1 MSTANERGQSTVMS
15 QVNALS
21 SSARSASYLIL
32 LQLFTRLLTFTFNQ
46 LILRH
51 TTPAVFG
58 FATIQLELLA
68 STVLFLSREGFRI
81 AIQRDKGSLQ
91 RCINLA
97 FIPFGLGLAGSLLG
111 CWVLWRGADAETQQI
126 GGFGTSIAIYGIAT
140 VVELLGDPAFIV
152 AQKMLWF
159 KLRAISEG
167 LAVASRCA
175 ITYVATAFLASRGTL
190 VDYGAIPFA
199 LGQLVYAVVLTCVLS
214 FSVAVFRDWDF
225 RPKRIQ
231 REDTK
236 GEDYMFYW
244 PTLVLAFSVT
254 GQSIFKHVLTE
265 GDKFV
270 LTMLTTPHI
279 QGTYAIVSNYGIGLH
294 FDRSHIRFINCQNP
308 LPAGG
313 RIVADHLISGVG
325 RP

>member
-1 MSTANERGQSTVMS
+1 MS

-21 SSARSASYLIL
+21 SSAWSASYLIL

-81 AIQRDKGSLQ
+81 AIQRDKGVLQ

-97 FIPFGLGLAGSLLG
+97 FIPCGLGVAGSLLG
-111 CWVLWRGADAETQQI
+111 CWILWRGADTETQQI
-126 GGFGTSIAIYGIAT
+126 GGFGTSIVLYGIAM
-140 VVELLGDPAFIV
+140 VIELLGEPAFIV

-175 ITYVATAFLASRGTL
+175 ITYFVTTFLASHRTL
-190 VDYGAIPFA
+190 EEYGAIPFA
-199 LGQLVYAVVLTCVLS
+199 LGQLVYAVVLTGVLS
-214 FSVAVFRDWDF
+214 FSVAVFQEWDF
-225 RPKRIQ
+225 RPKQI
-231 REDTK
+231 ESEVTK
-236 GEDYMFYW
+236 GRDYMFYR
-244 PTLVLAFSVT
+244 PTLVLAFLVT
-254 GQSIFKHVLTE
+254 GQSLFKHVLTE

-279 QGTYAIVSNYGIGLH
+279 QGTYAIVSNYGINCNC
-294 FDRSHIRFINCQNP
+294 DRSHARFVNCQDP
-308 LPAGG
+308 LPAG
-313 RIVADHLISGVG
+313 
-325 RP
+325 

>member
-1 MSTANERGQSTVMS
+1 MS

-46 LILRH
+46 FILRH
-51 TTPAVFG
+51 TAPAVFG

-81 AIQRDKGSLQ
+81 AIQREKDVLQ

-97 FIPFGLGLAGSLLG
+97 FIPYGLGVAGSLLG
-111 CWVLWRGADAETQQI
+111 CWILWRGADAETQQL
-126 GGFGTSIAIYGIAT
+126 GGFGTSIVLYGIAT
-140 VVELLGDPAFIV
+140 VIELLGEPAFIV
-152 AQKMLWF
+152 TQKMLWF

-175 ITYVATAFLASRGTL
+175 ITYIVTAFLASHGTL
-190 VDYGAIPFA
+190 EEYGAIPFA
-199 LGQLVYAVVLTCVLS
+199 LGQLAYALVLTGGLS
-214 FSVAVFRDWDF
+214 ISVAVFREWNF
-225 RPKRIQ
+225 WPKRIKSEGA
-231 REDTK
+231 RGRDF
-236 GEDYMFYW
+236 MFYR

-254 GQSIFKHVLTE
+254 GQSLFKHVLTE

-279 QGTYAIVSNYGIGLH
+279 QGTYAIVSNYGIGFACDH
-294 FDRSHIRFINCQNP
+294 SHARFIDCKDP
-308 LPAGG
+308 LPAG
-313 RIVADHLISGVG
+313 
-325 RP
+325 